1 MYTCSGECPWV
12 CLPSVSSI
20 FKQKEKNMGRI
31 KAILEQSIF
40 PFILAKSSLLRDLTQ
55 TLHGIFKFNI
65 SLSKIYSIISRNEI
79 MQFSLR
85 QYVCKT
91 SCIDFGFTLC
101 SQQILPREGNPRW
114 KHEDRAKKESWNYH
128 QDEERAA
135 QFHSKK
141 PNVKVGIGRNNW
153 STSQQWFDQ
162 LVEAYEQLPE
172 GNQRM
177 DHHLKPFDQFLDITD
192 KLINYSAKKS
202 IDEHNHLILLY
213 VRVFMFFLFHN
224 FICCQFVSC
233 HFCAINM
240 RSQQVMCFCETL
252 LQH

>member
-40 PFILAKSSLLRDLTQ
+40 PFILAKSSLLRDPTQ
-55 TLHGIFKFNI
+55 TLHGIFKLNI

-101 SQQILPREGNPRW
+101 SQQILPREGNPCW
-114 KHEDRAKKESWNYH
+114 KHDDGAKK
-128 QDEERAA
+128 
-135 QFHSKK
+135 
-141 PNVKVGIGRNNW
+141 GILEW
-153 STSQQWFDQ
+153 SSGQGEGSSVSQQEAKCKSGDQ
-162 LVEAYEQLPE
+162 LQ
-172 GNQRM
+172 
-177 DHHLKPFDQFLDITD
+177 
-192 KLINYSAKKS
+192 
-202 IDEHNHLILLY
+202 
-213 VRVFMFFLFHN
+213 
-224 FICCQFVSC
+224 
-233 HFCAINM
+233 
-240 RSQQVMCFCETL
+240 
-252 LQH
+252 